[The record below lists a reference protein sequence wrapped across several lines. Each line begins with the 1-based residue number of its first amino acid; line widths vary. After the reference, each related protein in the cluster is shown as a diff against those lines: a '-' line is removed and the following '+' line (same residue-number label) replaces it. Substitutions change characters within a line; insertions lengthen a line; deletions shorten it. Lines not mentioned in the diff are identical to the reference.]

1 MRYWSRRGRL
11 LQRPLIQDLAIWHA
25 RVPFHP
31 SLLPSP
37 QVHADAPAAPCP
49 GASAFFCLYIRADR
63 LPCKDAGGR
72 PSPRLPR
79 LWIPARH
86 SGFKR
91 KDVYSK
97 EYRHAQHKLP
107 DFSTS
112 IRISQVERLLKALFP
127 AVFPPNRSL
136 YFKKCQTATE
146 IRNFVANS
154 AFADVKLPTKEQG
167 PATRPRCSSIPSLH
181 SLKCVLETF
190 KNAAVHL
197 ALCTFWKLLPPKR
210 NANGLPRARPRCYDA
225 VAVSGRGEIPH
236 WR

>member
-1 MRYWSRRGRL
+1 MRYWSGRGRL

-37 QVHADAPAAPCP
+37 QVHADAPAARPFSFACTP
-49 GASAFFCLYIRADR
+49 SLTVFLARTRAD
-63 LPCKDAGGR
+63 A

-127 AVFPPNRSL
+127 AVFLPNRCL
-136 YFKKCQTATE
+136 YLKKCRTATE
-146 IRNFVANS
+146 IRNFVINLTLCERKDPQRS
-154 AFADVKLPTKEQG
+154 KVPPQD
-167 PATRPRCSSIPSLH
+167 PAAHTRFRAPFPQNA
-181 SLKCVLETF
+181 LETV
-190 KNAAVHL
+190 K
-197 ALCTFWKLLPPKR
+197 T
-210 NANGLPRARPRCYDA
+210 
-225 VAVSGRGEIPH
+225 
-236 WR
+236 

>member
-1 MRYWSRRGRL
+1 MRYWSGRGRL

-37 QVHADAPAAPCP
+37 QVHADAPAAPYP
-49 GASAFFCLYIRADR
+49 GASVFFCLYTSLTVFLARTRAD
-63 LPCKDAGGR
+63 A

-127 AVFPPNRSL
+127 AVFLPNRCL
-136 YFKKCQTATE
+136 YLKKCRTATE
-146 IRNFVANS
+146 IRNFVINLTLCERKDPQRS
-154 AFADVKLPTKEQG
+154 KVPPQD
-167 PATRPRCSSIPSLH
+167 PAAHTRFRAPFPQNA
-181 SLKCVLETF
+181 LETI
-190 KNAAVHL
+190 K
-197 ALCTFWKLLPPKR
+197 K
-210 NANGLPRARPRCYDA
+210 
-225 VAVSGRGEIPH
+225 
-236 WR
+236 

>member
-37 QVHADAPAAPCP
+37 QVHADAPAAPYP
-49 GASAFFCLYIRADR
+49 GASVFFCLYTLIGR
-63 LPCKDAGGR
+63 LPCKDAR
-72 PSPRLPR
+72 ATPLSSIAQVVDTCAAQRLQ
-79 LWIPARH
+79 
-86 SGFKR
+86 G

-127 AVFPPNRSL
+127 AVFLPNRCL
-136 YFKKCQTATE
+136 YLKKCRTATE
-146 IRNFVANS
+146 IKNFVINLTFCERKDPQRS
-154 AFADVKLPTKEQG
+154 KVPPQD
-167 PATRPRCSSIPSLH
+167 PAAHTRFRAPFPQNA
-181 SLKCVLETF
+181 LETV
-190 KNAAVHL
+190 K
-197 ALCTFWKLLPPKR
+197 T
-210 NANGLPRARPRCYDA
+210 
-225 VAVSGRGEIPH
+225 
-236 WR
+236 

>member
-1 MRYWSRRGRL
+1 MRGSLFTLLFSPRPRCTWTCLRL
-11 LQRPLIQDLAIWHA
+11 HA
-25 RVPFHP
+25 RARPFSFACTP
-31 SLLPSP
+31 SLTVFL
-37 QVHADAPAAPCP
+37 VRTRADA
-49 GASAFFCLYIRADR
+49 
-63 LPCKDAGGR
+63 

-86 SGFKR
+86 SSFKR

-97 EYRHAQHKLP
+97 EYRHVQHKLP

-167 PATRPRCSSIPSLH
+167 PATRPRCGSIPSLH

-197 ALCTFWKLLPPKR
+197 MLCTFWKLLPPKR
-210 NANGLPRARPRCYDA
+210 NANGLPCTHPRCYDA

>member
-1 MRYWSRRGRL
+1 MRGSLFALLFSPRPRCMRTRPRL
-11 LQRPLIQDLAIWHA
+11 HTRARPFSFACT
-25 RVPFHP
+25 P
-31 SLLPSP
+31 SLAVFL
-37 QVHADAPAAPCP
+37 A
-49 GASAFFCLYIRADR
+49 RTR
-63 LPCKDAGGR
+63 ERR
-72 PSPRLPR
+72 PSPRLLR
-79 LWIPARH
+79 LWTPARH

-167 PATRPRCSSIPSLH
+167 PATRPRRGSIPSLH
-181 SLKCVLETF
+181 SLKSVLETF

-197 ALCTFWKLLPPKR
+197 TLCTFWKLLPPKQ

>member
-1 MRYWSRRGRL
+1 MRGSLFALLFSPRPRCMRTRPRL
-11 LQRPLIQDLAIWHA
+11 HTRARPFSFACT
-25 RVPFHP
+25 P
-31 SLLPSP
+31 SLAVFL
-37 QVHADAPAAPCP
+37 A
-49 GASAFFCLYIRADR
+49 RTR
-63 LPCKDAGGR
+63 ERR

-79 LWIPARH
+79 LWMPARH

-112 IRISQVERLLKALFP
+112 IRLSQVDRLLKALFP

-167 PATRPRCSSIPSLH
+167 SRHKTPLRLNPKPPFPQKHARNIQ
-181 SLKCVLETF
+181 
-190 KNAAVHL
+190 NIAAHL
-197 ALCTFWKLLPPKR
+197 MLCTFWKLLPPKR

>member
-37 QVHADAPAAPCP
+37 QVHAGAPAAPCP
-49 GASAFFCLYIRADR
+49 GASVFFCLYTLIDR

-72 PSPRLPR
+72 PPSSRLPR
-79 LWIPARH
+79 LWMPARH

-112 IRISQVERLLKALFP
+112 IRISQVEHLLKALFP
-127 AVFPPNRSL
+127 AVFLPNRCL
-136 YFKKCQTATE
+136 YLKKCRTATE
-146 IRNFVANS
+146 IRNFAINLTFCERKDPQRSKV
-154 AFADVKLPTKEQG
+154 PPQG
-167 PATRPRCSSIPSLH
+167 PAAHTRFRAPFPQNA
-181 SLKCVLETF
+181 LETI
-190 KNAAVHL
+190 K
-197 ALCTFWKLLPPKR
+197 K
-210 NANGLPRARPRCYDA
+210 
-225 VAVSGRGEIPH
+225 
-236 WR
+236 